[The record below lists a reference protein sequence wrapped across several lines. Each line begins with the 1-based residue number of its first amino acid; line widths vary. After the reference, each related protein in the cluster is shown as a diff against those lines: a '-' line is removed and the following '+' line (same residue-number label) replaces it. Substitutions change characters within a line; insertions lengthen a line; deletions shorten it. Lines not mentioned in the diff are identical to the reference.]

1 MKVLMFNHAFFQLS
15 ETFIYKQVT
24 GMPDDVNI
32 DLLAFEINNEEKF
45 PLENK
50 KYKVRRIGD
59 TRERIFTAVRKY
71 VFGIRYRF
79 GSSAHD
85 AVTKMLA
92 QTKYDIIHAHFGFN
106 ALLIYPLAK
115 LFKVPLVITFH
126 GVDASWQRLKRK
138 EYRNGV
144 KQMLEY
150 ASAIIIVSPHMK
162 DTLHLKVHAGK
173 THLIP
178 CGVNPEEFLP
188 VEKPD
193 QTASVTILHSGRL
206 VSKKGVPDLVKV
218 FSSLTKKYSN
228 IKLVVIGDG
237 PEAEQCKRSAHGA
250 AKGSI
255 QFLGV
260 RSHDEVRKYMSEA
273 DVFVL
278 NSRVGKDGDMEGLP
292 VSLLEAMSMQLA
304 VISTRHAGIPQAITN
319 GKDGL
324 LIDEKD
330 NNALL
335 AGLEKLI
342 NDAGLRKRLG
352 EAARQTVISRFTD
365 ADTNK
370 KIAAVYRGVYNV

>member
-1 MKVLMFNHAFFQLS
+1 M
-15 ETFIYKQVT
+15 
-24 GMPDDVNI
+24 
-32 DLLAFEINNEEKF
+32 
-45 PLENK
+45 
-50 KYKVRRIGD
+50 
-59 TRERIFTAVRKY
+59 
-71 VFGIRYRF
+71 
-79 GSSAHD
+79 
-85 AVTKMLA
+85 
-92 QTKYDIIHAHFGFN
+92 
-106 ALLIYPLAK
+106 
-115 LFKVPLVITFH
+115 
-126 GVDASWQRLKRK
+126 
-138 EYRNGV
+138 
-144 KQMLEY
+144 
-150 ASAIIIVSPHMK
+150 
-162 DTLHLKVHAGK
+162 
-173 THLIP
+173 
-178 CGVNPEEFLP
+178 
-188 VEKPD
+188 
-193 QTASVTILHSGRL
+193 
-206 VSKKGVPDLVKV
+206 
-218 FSSLTKKYSN
+218 
-228 IKLVVIGDG
+228 IGDG